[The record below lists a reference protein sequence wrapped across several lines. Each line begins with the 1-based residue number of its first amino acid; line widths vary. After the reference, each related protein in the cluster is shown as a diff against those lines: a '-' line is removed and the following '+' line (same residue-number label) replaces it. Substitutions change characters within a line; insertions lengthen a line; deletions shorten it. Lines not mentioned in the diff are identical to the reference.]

1 MIETFSF
8 LHSFKKAKSFQEIET
23 FDISY
28 FHFDWCLKVMDRR
41 KKFSSIPFVFVHTFS
56 SIRIVCIFCPSMS
69 RLKSLRVFIQ
79 RNLTWSFFFSFE
91 HVCRYLFVIHQTC
104 HRMYILCI
112 IDVII
117 RYCNDNTII
126 WIIV

>member
-1 MIETFSF
+1 MIDWIFFISF
-8 LHSFKKAKSFQEIET
+8 EKAKSFQEIET

-56 SIRIVCIFCPSMS
+56 SIRIVCIFYPSMS
-69 RLKSLRVFIQ
+69 WLKSLRVSIQ
-79 RNLTWSFFFSFE
+79 RNLKPGPSFSRLNTFE
-91 HVCRYLFVIHQTC
+91 IYLFVIHETC
-104 HRMYILCI
+104 RWMCIII

-117 RYCNDNTII
+117 CYYIDNTII
-126 WIIV
+126 RIIV